1 MNANNLT
8 WDDLR
13 VVLAI
18 ARNGSLAGAARSLTS
33 SHATV
38 FRRLNAL
45 ERRVGIRLFFRSRK
59 GYTPTP
65 AGEDLSATAARIELE
80 MFGAER
86 RLAGQDDQLSGTIR
100 VTTTDSLLA
109 GPLAQSLYNFS
120 MMHPSISLEIALS
133 NRLYD
138 LGTRDADIAI
148 RPGSNPDERLI
159 GRKVGS
165 ICQSIYVSR
174 TARATRTWVGPDRQL
189 GYVALERWM
198 QTAGFDTA
206 CTVRVDSV
214 LGMFNAVRAELG
226 KAVLPDY
233 LAQDNDALV
242 SLSEPIA
249 ELETELW
256 ILTHSDVARAE
267 RIKALRAHL
276 STELQKAFA
285 R

>member
-45 ERRVGIRLFFRSRK
+45 ERRMGVRLFFRSRK
-59 GYTPTP
+59 RYSPTP
-65 AGEDLSATAARIELE
+65 AGDDLSATAARIELE

-86 RLAGQDDQLSGTIR
+86 RLAGHDDQLSGIIR
-100 VTTTDSLLA
+100 LTTTDSLLA
-109 GPLAQSLYNFS
+109 GPLAPALHSFS
-120 MMHPSISLEIALS
+120 VIHPSISIEIALS

-165 ICQSIYVSR
+165 ISQSIYVSR
-174 TARATRTWVGPDRQL
+174 NARAMRTWVGPDRQL

-198 QTAGFDTA
+198 QTTGFDKE
-206 CTVRVDSV
+206 CTVRIDSV
-214 LGMFNAVRAELG
+214 LGMFNAVAEMG
-226 KAVLPDY
+226 KAVPPDY
-233 LAQDNDALV
+233 LALNDKGLV
-242 SLSEPIA
+242 PLGEPIA

-256 ILTHSDVARAE
+256 ILTHPDVARAE